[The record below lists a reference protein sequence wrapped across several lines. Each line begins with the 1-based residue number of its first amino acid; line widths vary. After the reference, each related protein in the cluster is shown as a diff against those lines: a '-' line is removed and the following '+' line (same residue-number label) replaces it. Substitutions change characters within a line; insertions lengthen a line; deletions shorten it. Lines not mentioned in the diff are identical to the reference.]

1 MIPEWLRRKIN
12 GRRGAYQRLL
22 LGDDRLPNP
31 DAEIILKDLARFCRA
46 HRSTAVF
53 SQIRGTLDPLAS
65 ARADGRREVYL
76 RIVEYLHL
84 DERFL
89 TNLRE
94 GPGDD

>member
-1 MIPEWLRRKIN
+1 MIPGWLRRKIN
-12 GRRGAYQRLL
+12 GRRAAYQRLL
-22 LGDDRLPNP
+22 LGNQGLPTP

-53 SQIRGTLDPLAS
+53 SNIRGTLDPLAS
-65 ARADGRREVYL
+65 ARADGRREVFL
-76 RIVEYLHL
+76 RIVEHLHL

-94 GPGDD
+94 GPNDE